1 MLGLIITEKTLK
13 EEEEKNTLD
22 KNPLHFSDSTNVL
35 SKDDDEEESINSFK
49 KLELNSLRKRTC
61 IEDFDDFNS
70 IQEYLITN
78 EKNYNYYEHEYFELS
93 LS

>member
-1 MLGLIITEKTLK
+1 MLGLTEKTLK

-35 SKDDDEEESINSFK
+35 SEDDDEEESINSFK
-49 KLELNSLRKRTC
+49 KLEPLEKKTC
-61 IEDFDDFNS
+61 IEDFDNFNS

-78 EKNYNYYEHEYFELS
+78 EKNYNYYEHEYFEVS
-93 LS
+93 FS

>member
-22 KNPLHFSDSTNVL
+22 KNHLHFSDSTNVL
-35 SKDDDEEESINSFK
+35 SEDDDEEESINSLK
-49 KLELNSLRKRTC
+49 KLELLEKRTC
-61 IEDFDDFNS
+61 IEDFDNFNS

-78 EKNYNYYEHEYFELS
+78 EKNYHYYEHEYFEVS
-93 LS
+93 FS